1 MLLVLTSLFPF
12 FLLPF
17 FLPTFLSFFLFLSY
31 FLTFLWLQTVHHDGK
46 KRVYLEKKCLCI
58 YIIDRTTTLLLL
70 KIHLNTGKWL
80 FCLQISESVSSA
92 ILFKRA
98 EGQLG
103 QLARQKL
110 NGERYEYDS
119 GNDTSSPPST
129 QTSSSRS
136 KGSQEA
142 SCQVHDGFGQ
152 AFSSEKVSSGSSSDS
167 GNSFTSCFS
176 RTKGA
181 SLEDQHSSPRARAKD
196 QRWVIVGKKLIV

>member
-1 MLLVLTSLFPF
+1 MMV
-12 FLLPF
+12 
-17 FLPTFLSFFLFLSY
+17 
-31 FLTFLWLQTVHHDGK
+31 K
-46 KRVYLEKKCLCI
+46 KRVCLEKKNCVCI
-58 YIIDRTTTLLLL
+58 YIIDKTYTRLLL

-80 FCLQISESVSSA
+80 FCLQISESGSSA
-92 ILFKRA
+92 VLFKKA

-152 AFSSEKVSSGSSSDS
+152 AFSSGKVSSGSSSDS

-181 SLEDQHSSPRARAKD
+181 TLEDPHPSPHAQAKD
-196 QRWVIVGKKLIV
+196 QRWVNKMTAQINRLG